1 MSLEERILRKE
12 NKEYA
17 LLGLKLTRRPTTTYP
32 ITSMPRLLFNI
43 RTVSGRVFNKH
54 LTYSRWSNV
63 YLFHPGEIVPLISN

>member
-1 MSLEERILRKE
+1 MSLEERILYFPFG
-12 NKEYA
+12 EYA
-17 LLGLKLTRRPTTTYP
+17 LLGLKLTRRPTTTCP

-43 RTVSGRVFNKH
+43 RTVSGRVLNTH